1 MTVLRQIVT
10 LGAAIAFSGAAVSAH
25 GQAITDPTK
34 PPPAT
39 PPTPANGAQP
49 AAAQGPAPAAP
60 GAPASTGPSPFT
72 FTAAY
77 TADLLSDVAG
87 GAARGSGYVH
97 LIKLSA
103 AYDGGASGHDGLT
116 GLISVAHLS
125 GSTFTTRRVGGI
137 QSISASET
145 DTQALRLYEAWLQQ
159 DVFDGKG
166 AIKAGLIDLNTTF
179 DVQETAALFLNASHG
194 IGPDLGDTG
203 LNGPSDYPNPALAI
217 TSFYRPSE
225 DWTVQLGL
233 FDGVAG
239 NPAHHGDFVGVKL
252 DGALLIGQV
261 EKRFGDTARV
271 ELGAWTY
278 TGRFPSLDSFYPGGS
293 ARAVAGDRGLYAL
306 IEGKLLAKP
315 DQEDGGL
322 NGWVRVG
329 RANGDINQTDSYL
342 GAGLVYT
349 GPFEGRDKDE
359 AGVAFARAGLGEG
372 ARYVGMLA
380 GRRIGSAETAFEAT
394 YRYAATDWLNIQP
407 DLQYVINPHGDR
419 DIADA
424 IVVGMRFAFTYTR

>member
-1 MTVLRQIVT
+1 MFR
-10 LGAAIAFSGAAVSAH
+10 
-25 GQAITDPTK
+25 K
-34 PPPAT
+34 
-39 PPTPANGAQP
+39 
-49 AAAQGPAPAAP
+49 
-60 GAPASTGPSPFT
+60 
-72 FTAAY
+72 
-77 TADLLSDVAG
+77 
-87 GAARGSGYVH
+87 
-97 LIKLSA
+97 
-103 AYDGGASGHDGLT
+103 
-116 GLISVAHLS
+116 
-125 GSTFTTRRVGGI
+125 
-137 QSISASET
+137 
-145 DTQALRLYEAWLQQ
+145 
-159 DVFDGKG
+159 
-166 AIKAGLIDLNTTF
+166 
-179 DVQETAALFLNASHG
+179 TAALFLNASHG

-217 TSFYRPSE
+217 TSFYRPAE
-225 DWTVQLGL
+225 DWTVQLGF

-271 ELGAWTY
+271 ELGALDLYRQVSLARQLLSWRFGKSCR
-278 TGRFPSLDSFYPGGS
+278 GRPRPLRLDRRQ
-293 ARAVAGDRGLYAL
+293 AAGEAGP
-306 IEGKLLAKP
+306 EGRRFERLGPRWPCQRRYQP
-315 DQEDGGL
+315 DGQL
-322 NGWVRVG
+322 SR
-329 RANGDINQTDSYL
+329 RR
-342 GAGLVYT
+342 LVYT

-424 IVVGMRFAFTYTR
+424 VVVGMRFAFTYIR